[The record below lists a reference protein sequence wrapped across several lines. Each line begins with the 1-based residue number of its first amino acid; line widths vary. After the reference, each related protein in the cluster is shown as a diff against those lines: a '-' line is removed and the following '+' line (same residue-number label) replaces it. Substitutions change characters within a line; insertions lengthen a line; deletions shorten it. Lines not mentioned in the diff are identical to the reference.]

1 MIRRIGAALGA
12 VGGLRRMSA
21 RASAVVGVAFAQ
33 IRRSPRRTVLSVLAV
48 ALVVLSVTLLA
59 SLGVGVVAIGEDGL
73 ENANRDIWV
82 SSDPIDPAASGT
94 SNPIGGAHQV
104 TADLEERDDVSS
116 ASPIAMYE
124 VYIGTDPEELDRTSA
139 VGVPQTHSGF
149 DFRDGGGFEIEEE
162 AAEQAMTEGE
172 PTTEEVVLDPATAD
186 RLDASPGDTVYLGTS
201 RQSAPEYEFTVV
213 GTSGYYSQYL
223 GSETAAVPLPDLLAV
238 AGTSG
243 TDRATFV
250 TADAAS
256 GEDPQAVA
264 ADIDTAYPEYDV
276 RASNE
281 QIGAMAEKRPLVLA
295 SGLTLVGLAVV
306 GGVVLTV
313 NLFALVASQQRE
325 ELAALRAIGLSRWVL
340 AGTIGAQGLVIG
352 LLGGVVG
359 LAATPALAAGLN
371 RIVTDVI
378 GFERLLRTPLEV
390 YLVGF
395 VLAAVVGTVVALVA
409 GWRAGRYARIKHL
422 EA

>member
-1 MIRRIGAALGA
+1 MIGRVAARLRAVVGFRR
-12 VGGLRRMSA
+12 RSA
-21 RASAVVGVAFAQ
+21 RASGVVGVAFAQ
-33 IRRSPRRTVLSVLAV
+33 IRRAPRRTVLAVVAV

-59 SLGVGVVAIGEDGL
+59 SLGVGVIAIGEDGL
-73 ENANRDIWV
+73 ENANRDIWL

-94 SNPIGGAHQV
+94 ENPIGGAHEV
-104 TADLEERDDVSS
+104 TADLEEREDVSS

-124 VYIGTDPEELDRTSA
+124 VYLGTNPEELERTSA

-149 DFRDGGGFEIEEE
+149 DFQAGSGFEIEEE
-162 AAEQAMTEGE
+162 AAEEAMTEGE
-172 PTTEEVVLDPATAD
+172 PTTEEVVLDPATAE
-186 RLDASPGDTVYLGTS
+186 RLGAAPGDTVYIATS

-223 GSETAAVPLPDLLAV
+223 GSEASAVPLPDLLAV

-243 TDRATFV
+243 TDRSTFV
-250 TADAAS
+250 TADAAP

-264 ADIDTAYPEYDV
+264 ADIDAAYPEYDV
-276 RASNE
+276 RASDE

-352 LLGGVVG
+352 LLGGIVG
-359 LAATPALAAGLN
+359 LLATPALVAGLN
-371 RIVTDVI
+371 RIVIEVI

-390 YLVGF
+390 YVVGF
-395 VLAAVVGTVVALVA
+395 VLAALVGTTVALVA
-409 GWRAGRYARIKHL
+409 GWRAGRYARIEHL
-422 EA
+422 GA

>member
-1 MIRRIGAALGA
+1 MIRRLATALDA
-12 VGGLRRMSA
+12 VTGLRRTSA

-59 SLGVGVVAIGEDGL
+59 SLGVGVVVIGEDGL

-82 SSDPIDPAASGT
+82 SSDPIDPDASGT
-94 SNPIGGAHQV
+94 ENPIGGAHEV

-124 VYIGTDPEELDRTSA
+124 IYVGTDPEELERTSA

-149 DFRDGGGFEIEEE
+149 DFRDGGGFKIEEE
-162 AAEQAMTEGE
+162 AAEEAMTEGE
-172 PTTEEVVLDPATAD
+172 PTTAKVVLDPATAD

-201 RQSAPEYEFTVV
+201 RQSATEYEFTVV
-213 GTSGYYSQYL
+213 GTSAYYSQYL
-223 GSETAAVPLPDLLAV
+223 GSETTAVPLPDLLAV
-238 AGTSG
+238 AGTTG

-250 TADAAS
+250 TADAAPGS
-256 GEDPQAVA
+256 DPQAVA
-264 ADIDTAYPEYDV
+264 ADLDAAYPEYDV
-276 RASNE
+276 RANDE

-352 LLGGVVG
+352 LLGGVAG
-359 LAATPALAAGLN
+359 LLATPVLAAGLN

-390 YLVGF
+390 YVVGF
-395 VLAAVVGTVVALVA
+395 VLAAVVGTIVALVA
-409 GWRAGRYARIKHL
+409 GWRAGRYARIEHL